1 MVRTIASPARAAAG
15 EAVILN
21 RLFSSKTRVKLLTAL
36 FTEPEREYY
45 MRELARATDEVI
57 GSVQRELC
65 NLEELNLVVSQRR
78 ANAKYFRANR
88 RHYLYPDLKNIILKT
103 TGGQE

>member
-1 MVRTIASPARAAAG
+1 M
-15 EAVILN
+15 ILN

-36 FTEPEREYY
+36 FIEPEREYY

-78 ANAKYFRANR
+78 ANAKYFRFAWLSPANASVKFSTVGMA
-88 RHYLYPDLKNIILKT
+88 LLLP
-103 TGGQE
+103 